1 MLIGI
6 IWAMLAGLM
15 LGLYALPGKYTK
27 DFKFENTWGL
37 FFVLTMFLVP
47 LVATF
52 VLMKDVSGVFSQ
64 MPPWKLAVMCVTSFA
79 WGCGVMMWGKA
90 ITHIGMSLG
99 FSLFIGTVILV
110 GSILPI
116 VLGVMEK
123 GLADGAPP
131 MKALLPILAGI
142 VVVLFGVISNGKAGL
157 TREKDEAEDKSKAK
171 TPVEK
176 SEDETSA
183 SMALGIFIAVFGG
196 LLATGFSVANTIS
209 KPELPAL
216 TAEVGNAEWVTALAI
231 MLPIFLSG
239 GVVMSVYFIWQ
250 LTAKKEWGGFKT
262 PHFGR
267 NFVLIFI
274 MAFFHYAASAVFAYA
289 AYKLGKGM
297 GDTVG
302 YAIFN
307 TTCVV
312 VAVVSGIVTGEWAKA
327 SGEAK
332 RWLYIGLTCMVVGI
346 LFIALGNSLGR
357 DVEAPA
363 EPESLPPQ
371 AQLELHAPS
380 DWS

>member
-1 MLIGI
+1 MLMGI
-6 IWAMLAGLM
+6 IWALVAGLM

-37 FFVLTMFLVP
+37 FFVLTMFVVP
-47 LVATF
+47 LIATF
-52 VLMKDVSGVFSQ
+52 MLMKDVAGVFSQ
-64 MPPWKLAVMCVTSFA
+64 MPAWKLAVMCITSFA

-110 GSILPI
+110 GSVLPI
-116 VLGVMEK
+116 VLSVVEK
-123 GLADGAPP
+123 GIAEGVPP
-131 MKALLPILAGI
+131 LQALLPILVGI
-142 VVVLFGVISNGKAGL
+142 VVVLCGVISNGKAGL
-157 TREKDEAEDKSKAK
+157 TREKDETAEK
-171 TPVEK
+171 EK
-176 SEDETSA
+176 DGTATETAEDETKT

-209 KPELPAL
+209 KPELPSL
-216 TAEVGNAEWVTALAI
+216 TSAAGNAEWVTALAI

-250 LTAKKEWGGFKT
+250 LTSKKAWGTFKT
-262 PHFGR
+262 DHFGK

-307 TTCVV
+307 TACVV
-312 VAVVSGIVTGEWAKA
+312 VAVVSGIVTGEWLKA
-327 SGEAK
+327 SAQAK
-332 RWLYIGLTCMVVGI
+332 RWLYTGLTCMVVGI
-346 LFIALGNSLGR
+346 LFLAAGNFLG
-357 DVEAPA
+357 
-363 EPESLPPQ
+363 Q
-371 AQLELHAPS
+371 
-380 DWS
+380 